1 MRASP
6 VPTFQMM
13 IALSQPKSRKKNPLK
28 ITALVYIEE
37 KRKEKQ
43 EVLVEME
50 VCGHCYSRSFVQE
63 LLGLG
68 STAGYRA
75 RDAKGK
81 EAMFLHLG
89 V

>member
-1 MRASP
+1 M
-6 VPTFQMM
+6 
-13 IALSQPKSRKKNPLK
+13 
-28 ITALVYIEE
+28 
-37 KRKEKQ
+37 
-43 EVLVEME
+43 EME
-50 VCGHCYSRSFVQE
+50 VCGHCYGRSFVQE

-81 EAMFLHLG
+81 EAMSFHLS

>member
-1 MRASP
+1 
-6 VPTFQMM
+6 MM
-13 IALSQPKSRKKNPLK
+13 IALSQPKSRKKNAK

-43 EVLVEME
+43 EVVVEME
-50 VCGHCYSRSFVQE
+50 VCGHCYGRGFVQE